1 MVGKNLSFR
10 LTVWLIAL
18 ALAEGILKAF
28 WLPFPLTEVFA
39 FQGIIAGSWFT
50 KRAYT
55 DAKGFR
61 YGNGQ
66 APKTD

>member
-1 MVGKNLSFR
+1 MVKQNLSFK
-10 LTVWLIAL
+10 LTIGLIAL
-18 ALAEGILKAF
+18 ALAEGILKAS
-28 WLPFPLTEVFA
+28 WPAFPLTETFA
-39 FQGIIAGSWFT
+39 FQGVIAGSWFT

-66 APKTD
+66 AIKTD